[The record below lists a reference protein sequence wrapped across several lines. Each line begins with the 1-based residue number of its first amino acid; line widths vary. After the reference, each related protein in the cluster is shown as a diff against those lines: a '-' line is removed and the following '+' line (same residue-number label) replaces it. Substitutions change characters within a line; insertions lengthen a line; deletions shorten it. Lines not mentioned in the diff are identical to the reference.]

1 MRYLLLPLALLTLTG
16 CATFL
21 PSAAQLKALSDR
33 DRSWC
38 VSVVVPGMGSG
49 RASGTGIKGG
59 TVKCSIDS
67 MDVTTTA
74 PLAE

>member
-1 MRYLLLPLALLTLTG
+1 MTYLIVAALLLSG

-21 PSAAQLKALSDR
+21 PSAAQLKALSES

-38 VSVVVPGMGSG
+38 VSIVVPGMGSG

-59 TVKCSIDS
+59 TMKCDTDS
-67 MDVTTTA
+67 MDVSSA
-74 PLAE
+74 SQIAH

>member
-1 MRYLLLPLALLTLTG
+1 MVWIIAAALLLSG

-21 PSAAQLKALSDR
+21 PSASQLKALSDS

-38 VSVVVPGMGSG
+38 VSIVVPGMGSG

-59 TVKCSIDS
+59 TMKCDTDS
-67 MDVTTTA
+67 MDVTSAQQITH
-74 PLAE
+74 

>member
-1 MRYLLLPLALLTLTG
+1 MKYLVLSLSVLVLTG

-21 PSAAQLKALSDR
+21 PSAAQLKALSDS

-67 MDVTTTA
+67 MDVTTTV